1 LYRYSSGAGSHA
13 LINAGAFY
21 LQSFY
26 LQSAELFMLGAT
38 GNDSGISY
46 RNKP

>member
-13 LINAGAFY
+13 LINAGA
-21 LQSFY
+21 FY